1 MSEFDTRLRVNKNE
15 DKYLR
20 RHARFHLMGSL
31 PFQFVAHSG
40 EMVVTVPVDLCAKG
54 IGLIFDR
61 SFDVGSQIT
70 LQGSENYIPPVN
82 LRVVWIYPLSRD
94 DSMTIYRAGLEV
106 TNDVNLESLCR
117 KYPSIQLEDM

>member
-1 MSEFDTRLRVNKNE
+1 MRPTLNKNE
-15 DKYLR
+15 DKYAR

-31 PFQFVAHSG
+31 PFQFIANSG

-61 SFDVGSQIT
+61 SFEVGSQIT
-70 LQGSENYIPPVN
+70 IQGTETYVQPVK
-82 LRVVWIYPLSRD
+82 LRVVWIHPLSRD
-94 DSMTIYRAGLEV
+94 ESMTIYRAGLEV

-117 KYPSIQLEDM
+117 KFPNIQLEDVR